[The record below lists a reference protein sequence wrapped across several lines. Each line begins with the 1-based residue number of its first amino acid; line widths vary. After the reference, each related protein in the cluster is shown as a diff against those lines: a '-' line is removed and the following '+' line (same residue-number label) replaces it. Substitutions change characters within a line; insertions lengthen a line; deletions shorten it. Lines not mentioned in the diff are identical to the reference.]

1 MCPKE
6 CRVDG
11 VETSETAETGASFP
25 RSPRPPAAAE
35 GLVVPLTMPS
45 AVGRDPSELVLPQSK
60 SGIIGRDGK
69 PTTELRLIA
78 QTAGPLLLAV
88 AGSGLAPLPCA
99 FYLAGIPAG
108 LVALVVIALLN
119 DYSSIILIK
128 AGVRARTFGYEDI
141 MLAGGGK
148 WAQNACRAALVVL
161 LFGTLCGSLSVIW
174 ETGQSAAAFLGWTF
188 FSDDG
193 FGRVVLL
200 MFITAGVLL
209 PLSLAA
215 LGEMMVVS
223 LVGVSMMFCFTSGW
237 SRSSSI

>member
-1 MCPKE
+1 M
-6 CRVDG
+6 
-11 VETSETAETGASFP
+11 SL
-25 RSPRPPAAAE
+25 SPRPQAMAE
-35 GLVVPLTMPS
+35 PLVVPLGNGS
-45 AVGRDPSELVLPQSK
+45 AQIGADSSDLQLPESK

-99 FYLAGIPAG
+99 FLLAGIPAG
-108 LVALVVIALLN
+108 IVALVLIAILN
-119 DYSSIILIK
+119 DYSSFIIVQ

-148 WAQNACRAALVVL
+148 WAQNATRLALVVL

-174 ETGQSAAAFLGWTF
+174 ETAQSATGFLGLSWLA
-188 FSDDG
+188 DDPL
-193 FGRVVLL
+193 GRVVLL
-200 MFITAGVLL
+200 LFITAGVLL

-223 LVGVSMMFCFTSGW
+223 LVGVSMMFCFTVYTLYAAVSTGGF
-237 SRSSSI
+237 SRPLEQYQVAAPHEQ